1 MKLFVACG
9 CKSRRI
15 THDFAPEN
23 LKTVVWV
30 ETKNMIMGYLHSSIS
45 LSQQIKINSL
55 NITLEKETTTVME
68 FATRSKT

>member
-30 ETKNMIMGYLHSSIS
+30 ETK
-45 LSQQIKINSL
+45 
-55 NITLEKETTTVME
+55 
-68 FATRSKT
+68 